1 MTTMSSRTSL
11 KTRTSLLQFQST
23 RGRRPRGH
31 GPQQYKDPEDNVLDI
46 DDFTGVYDVREV
58 LNVDDL
64 VLNIEDLVLEVIDV
78 EDDALTSTTRYSM
91 SGTL

>member
-1 MTTMSSRTSL
+1 MD
-11 KTRTSLLQFQST
+11 
-23 RGRRPRGH
+23 PNN
-31 GPQQYKDPEDNVLDI
+31 KDPEDNVLDV